1 MSKRIKST
9 LDLPKEFNLKKY
21 ECIES
26 MSDKDLFRQLYW
38 RMSIFDECSWDESLA
53 TYYLEH
59 GANTPLDE
67 SDPFN
72 EIKVETPDWVAEQF
86 KGGKKFVDKYRSF
99 TKTTN
104 ALSTGYGIGY
114 LSRMEVM
121 FLAQGQDSKGLRAGM
136 PFTISKEEQQ
146 SLMAESDV
154 NHGLLMAR
162 GSDSVSLVT
171 DSSLYISVDLNVPD
185 DILIDDFKKLLP
197 IWREEMEMEPID
209 APLNNY
215 WQVVRRKIIEYK
227 VLPYI
232 DLMHWSKVKNVSIP
246 SSVLTVALWPYGER
260 GDFGIY
266 QTIKPFIEKVMSYD
280 SLEKLKREISQ

>member
-21 ECIES
+21 ECIDS

-38 RMSIFDECSWDESLA
+38 RMSIFDEYSWDESLA

-59 GANTPLDE
+59 GANTPLDDH
-67 SDPFN
+67 DPFN

-86 KGGKKFVDKYRSF
+86 KGGKEFVDKYRSF

>member
-59 GANTPLDE
+59 GANTPLAE

-72 EIKVETPDWVAEQF
+72 EMEVETPDWAAEQF
-86 KGGKKFVDKYRSF
+86 KGGNEFVDKYRSF

-121 FLAQGQDSKGLRAGM
+121 FLAQGQDSKGIRAGM

-146 SLMAESDV
+146 SLMTESDV

-266 QTIKPFIEKVMSYD
+266 QTIKPFIEKIMSYD

>member
-9 LDLPKEFNLKKY
+9 LDLPKEFNLRKY
-21 ECIES
+21 SGLES
-26 MSDKDLFRQLYW
+26 MSDKDLFRQIYL
-38 RMSIFDECSWDESLA
+38 RMPVFDGCSWSEDLA
-53 TYYLEH
+53 AYYLEY
-59 GANTPLDE
+59 GENTPLSD
-67 SDPFN
+67 SDPFG
-72 EIKVETPDWVAEQF
+72 EIEVEVPEWYYDQF
-86 KGGKKFVDKYRSF
+86 KGGKEFLDKYHSY
-99 TKTTN
+99 TKTANT
-104 ALSTGYGIGY
+104 LSTGYGIGV

-136 PFTISKEEQQ
+136 PFTISKEEQE

-171 DSSLYISVDLNVPD
+171 DSSLYISVDLNVSD
-185 DILIDDFKKLLP
+185 DILIDDFKRLLP
-197 IWREEMEMEPID
+197 IWRKEMEMEPID
-209 APLNNY
+209 EPLSNY

-280 SLEKLKREISQ
+280 SLEKIKREISQ

>member
-1 MSKRIKST
+1 
-9 LDLPKEFNLKKY
+9 
-21 ECIES
+21 
-26 MSDKDLFRQLYW
+26 
-38 RMSIFDECSWDESLA
+38 
-53 TYYLEH
+53 
-59 GANTPLDE
+59 
-67 SDPFN
+67 
-72 EIKVETPDWVAEQF
+72 
-86 KGGKKFVDKYRSF
+86 
-99 TKTTN
+99 
-104 ALSTGYGIGY
+104 
-114 LSRMEVM
+114 
-121 FLAQGQDSKGLRAGM
+121 
-136 PFTISKEEQQ
+136 
-146 SLMAESDV
+146 MAESDV

-215 WQVVRRKIIEYK
+215 WQVVTRKIIEYK

-266 QTIKPFIEKVMSYD
+266 QTIKPFIEKIMSYD